1 SHVTT
6 DSAARIKRGA
16 RLFCLVAGAGIMQSI
31 WQKHVIICLS
41 LGLAAIPVYFLD
53 KVATGSAGGNWIALD
68 FRGLLFWTYLVLL
81 AIDVVVSSSAIL
93 LFPKSRILRI
103 HVASFVLS
111 IILLVAG
118 FIVYSQLLRAESIST
133 TVAKCVLKKSR
144 ISIH

>member
-1 SHVTT
+1 
-6 DSAARIKRGA
+6 
-16 RLFCLVAGAGIMQSI
+16 MQSI

-53 KVATGSAGGNWIALD
+53 KAAMGTAGGNWIALD

-81 AIDVVVSSSAIL
+81 AIDVVVSSSAIVV
-93 LFPKSRILRI
+93 FPNSGILRI

-111 IILLVAG
+111 IILLVAC

-144 ISIH
+144 ISLH

>member
-1 SHVTT
+1 
-6 DSAARIKRGA
+6 
-16 RLFCLVAGAGIMQSI
+16 MQSI

-41 LGLAAIPVYFLD
+41 LGLAAIPVYFFD
-53 KVATGSAGGNWIALD
+53 KAAMGTAGGNWIALD

-93 LFPKSRILRI
+93 LFPKSRILHI

-144 ISIH
+144 ISLH